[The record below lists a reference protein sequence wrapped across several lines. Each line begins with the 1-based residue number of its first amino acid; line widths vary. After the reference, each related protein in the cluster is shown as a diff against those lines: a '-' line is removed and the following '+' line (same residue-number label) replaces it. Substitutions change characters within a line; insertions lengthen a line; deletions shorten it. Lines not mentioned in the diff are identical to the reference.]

1 MLKGSCTVIF
11 TSFLMP
17 VGGAA
22 ILFVSD
28 YIYSWGQNPLCLR
41 PYGYGGGGGSPLLL
55 TKDLLLYHIGPVH
68 DGGWQSLCM
77 MRGR

>member
-1 MLKGSCTVIF
+1 MGTK
-11 TSFLMP
+11 P
-17 VGGAA
+17 
-22 ILFVSD
+22 FVPPT
-28 YIYSWGQNPLCLR
+28 IWVR
-41 PYGYGGGGGSPLLL
+41 RGGGSPLLL